1 MAALSTAPRLVAH
14 GKGRAATKK
23 GDENEK
29 ISLAEDLMREHG
41 VLKRVLLIYR
51 AIMNRI
57 DSKRDFPPDVIISSA
72 RLIRAF
78 VEDYHEKL
86 EEDYLSPGS
95 ARRTNW
101 WIWSTFS
108 TSNIR
113 RAVY

>member
-1 MAALSTAPRLVAH
+1 MTTDEPRRGWLRNAGLLIGGMAALSTAPRLVAH

-72 RLIRAF
+72 KLIRAF
-78 VEDYHEKL
+78 VEIITRSWKK
-86 EEDYLSPGS
+86 
-95 ARRTNW
+95 
-101 WIWSTFS
+101 
-108 TSNIR
+108 
-113 RAVY
+113 